1 MLSPY
6 PDAALLRRS
15 DVGLVGRHPH
25 RNYRRADKSGKM
37 YKSAEDRQRQ
47 LALGGTVELTPY
59 SKMLIA
65 SQLGMKPE
73 TLSRAFAKLR
83 DHGVQIDATMAHIKD
98 VAHLRD
104 IVAEGQT

>member
-37 YKSAEDRQRQ
+37 HKWAEDRQRQ
-47 LALGGTVELTPY
+47 FALGGRARRY
-59 SKMLIA
+59 SPA
-65 SQLGMKPE
+65 VQSPRNNGMSE
-73 TLSRAFAKLR
+73 
-83 DHGVQIDATMAHIKD
+83 VDALDALPQG
-98 VAHLRD
+98 HL
-104 IVAEGQT
+104 